1 MWSELDGLTGIVT
14 GGAGHIGSEAAT
26 VFAGHGAKIAVV
38 DIVDPRPVAERIAA
52 AGGQA
57 LPITADMNDPDAV
70 AGMVG
75 AVQEFSGGTIDFLVN
90 FAGLF
95 NDVPR
100 VPFWEIDPL
109 TWDAVVESNLRT
121 AFLCTT
127 AVSGPMRDAG
137 SGRIVHV
144 SSNTS
149 AFGMG
154 NFLHYTSAKAGLVGM
169 ARSMAR
175 ELGPYGIAVNA
186 VAPGLVH
193 TKAVV
198 AAQQP
203 QYLDQVVSGQCL
215 REPIVER
222 DIVNAVGFLVSPA
235 SRMITGQT
243 LLVNGGATMGSF

>member
-1 MWSELDGLTGIVT
+1 MWSELGGLTGIVT

-52 AGGQA
+52 AGGRA
-57 LPITADMNDPDAV
+57 LPIMADMNDPVAV
-70 AGMVG
+70 AAMVDEVL
-75 AVQEFSGGTIDFLVN
+75 AFSGGTIDFLVN

-100 VPFWEIDPL
+100 VPFWEIDIEA
-109 TWDAVVESNLRT
+109 WDAVVESNLRT
-121 AFLCTT
+121 AFLCTR
-127 AVSGPMRDAG
+127 AVSEPMRRAG
-137 SGRIVHV
+137 AGRIVHV
-144 SSNTS
+144 SSNTA

-186 VAPGLVH
+186 IGPGLVH
-193 TKAVV
+193 TLAVV
-198 AAQQP
+198 SAQEQ
-203 QYLDQVVSGQCL
+203 QYLDLVVNGQCL
-215 REPIVER
+215 RQPIVER

>member
-1 MWSELDGLTGIVT
+1 MWSELNGLTGIIT
-14 GGAGHIGSEAAT
+14 GGAGHIGSAAAA
-26 VFAGHGAKIAVV
+26 VFAGYGAKIAVV
-38 DIVDPRPVAERIAA
+38 DILDPRPVAERIAA

-57 LPITADMNDPDAV
+57 LPVQADMNDPGAV
-70 AGMVG
+70 AGMVDDVL
-75 AVQEFSGGTIDFLVN
+75 AFSGGTVDFLVN

-100 VPFWEIDPL
+100 VPFWEIDPG

-121 AFLCTT
+121 AFLCTQ
-127 AVSGPMRDAG
+127 AVSAPMRRAG

-154 NFLHYTSAKAGLVGM
+154 DFLHYTSSKAGLVGM

-186 VAPGLVH
+186 VGPGLVH
-193 TKAVV
+193 TPAVV
-198 AAQQP
+198 AAQEQK
-203 QYLDQVVSGQCL
+203 YLDQVVGGQCL
-215 REPIVER
+215 RQPIVER
-222 DIVNAVGFLVSPA
+222 DIVDAVGFLVSPS

-243 LLVNGGATMGSF
+243 LLVNGGATMGAF